1 MTSAEGLS
9 NNNRD
14 FEKLSQ
20 FFAILIK
27 IDQRMKRREVTEHD
41 QQSDIVSKAN
51 EVSVETLLHRQNK
64 RSR

>member
-51 EVSVETLLHRQNK
+51 EVSVETSLHRQNK